1 MSQIENLLYEAH
13 SLGIREEVIEKVREH
28 QIECNSK
35 GIFFKQLDSYEEV
48 MKKKREHK
56 DSKKIGKNVREAFR
70 AEKTGVRE
78 GGRGKGKPFPEGR
91 KEGCRE

>member
-1 MSQIENLLYEAH
+1 MSQIESILYEAH

-48 MKKKREHK
+48 MKKIKEK
-56 DSKKIGKNVREAFR
+56 NEPKINH
-70 AEKTGVRE
+70 
-78 GGRGKGKPFPEGR
+78 
-91 KEGCRE
+91 